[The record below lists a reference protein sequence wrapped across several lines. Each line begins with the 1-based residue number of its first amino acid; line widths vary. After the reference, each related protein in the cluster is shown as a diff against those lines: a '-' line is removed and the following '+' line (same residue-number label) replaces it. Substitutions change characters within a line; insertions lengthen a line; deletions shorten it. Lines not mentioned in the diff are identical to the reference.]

1 MRKIL
6 ILVLSVLMIS
16 LAGCT
21 TTSDTGDESSGSIDS
36 RQENNEDES
45 LNNDDSQQE
54 DDEEEEMSYMYLY
67 IDDYRLEVE
76 LENNSSVDA
85 LIEILQESDIT
96 YTADDYGNFEK
107 VGALG
112 YSLPRNDTDI
122 STEAGDVILYL
133 GSNICLYYGSN
144 TWSFTRLGK
153 ITGMNE
159 SEIREA
165 LSAGEGE
172 ITVRISLN

>member
-54 DDEEEEMSYMYLY
+54 DDEEEERAYMYLY

-153 ITGMNE
+153 ITGMSE